1 MTRKSLCQSHPR
13 LFSKLS
19 SESGYGSSSPIG
31 LTGNMQV
38 LYPIIFSCVIPAI
51 FQLSSRY
58 KSSAEL
64 VSELL
69 QRPLHINNYQNRY
82 QNNKLNNNS
91 EDNEERKVIKV
102 TQNSKLKSVE
112 LVKNIGL
119 NRRKVGRDECKNLSV
134 ENKENILC
142 DVKYSD
148 QSDSLDCDSSEGK
161 YSYLLK
167 HK

>member
-1 MTRKSLCQSHPR
+1 
-13 LFSKLS
+13 
-19 SESGYGSSSPIG
+19 
-31 LTGNMQV
+31 MQV
-38 LYPIIFSCVIPAI
+38 LCLIIFSCVIPAI

-69 QRPLHINNYQNRY
+69 QRPLHINNYQNKY

-91 EDNEERKVIKV
+91 EDHEESKEVKVP
-102 TQNSKLKSVE
+102 QNSELKSVE
-112 LVKNIGL
+112 LVRNIGL
-119 NRRKVGRDECKNLSV
+119 NRRKVGRDEGRNLSV

-161 YSYLLK
+161 YFY
-167 HK
+167 

>member
-1 MTRKSLCQSHPR
+1 
-13 LFSKLS
+13 
-19 SESGYGSSSPIG
+19 
-31 LTGNMQV
+31 MQV
-38 LYPIIFSCVIPAI
+38 LYPMIFSCIIPLI
-51 FQLSSRY
+51 FQLSSSSRY

-82 QNNKLNNNS
+82 QNNNLNNNC
-91 EDNEERKVIKV
+91 EDNEENKVIKM